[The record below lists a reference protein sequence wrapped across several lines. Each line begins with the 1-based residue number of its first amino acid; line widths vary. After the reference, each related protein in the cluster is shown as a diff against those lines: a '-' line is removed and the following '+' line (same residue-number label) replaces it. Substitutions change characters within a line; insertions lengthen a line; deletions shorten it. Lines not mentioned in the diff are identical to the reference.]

1 MGPRAGVT
9 IRDVARRAG
18 VSITAV
24 SHALNDK
31 GTISEHTRE
40 RVRQAAAELDYQADA
55 FARGM
60 RQGRIGVI
68 GLVMRSLDA
77 LGDYTPDGVDVFVR
91 FAGILSA
98 KALARGW
105 SLTLLPDLTRRPVPS
120 MAFAMDGYVVMSPLE
135 GDPVTELLDARG
147 IAYVTYGRE
156 PARAGFD
163 SWAAEDDRDAAHQL
177 LRHLEA
183 AGAEEVALV
192 RGTDRNAWNLDYT
205 DVYLRWCA
213 ERSRAPRLYE
223 QPEGSGVAGGAE
235 VAERILE
242 DGLPDAVL
250 CLTGRHAAGL
260 QRHLQD
266 RGFLVPR
273 DVMVA
278 TGSDSEPSRASRPA
292 ITAIQMS
299 PADTADALLDLLRAK
314 LDGGGA
320 PGPRLTRSRLRP
332 RASTRS

>member
-1 MGPRAGVT
+1 MVPRAGVT

-31 GTISEHTRE
+31 GTISESTRE

-98 KALARGW
+98 KALGRGW

-156 PARAGFD
+156 PTRVGFD

-183 AGAEEVALV
+183 AGAQEVALV

-205 DVYLRWCA
+205 EVYLRWCA
-213 ERSRAPRLYE
+213 ERARAPRLYE
-223 QPEGSGVAGGAE
+223 QPEGSGVPG
-235 VAERILE
+235 ERRWPI
-242 DGLPDAVL
+242 
-250 CLTGRHAAGL
+250 
-260 QRHLQD
+260 
-266 RGFLVPR
+266 
-273 DVMVA
+273 
-278 TGSDSEPSRASRPA
+278 ASSPTDCPMRCCA
-292 ITAIQMS
+292 S
-299 PADTADALLDLLRAK
+299 PAGTPRVCSGICRTADSWCR
-314 LDGGGA
+314 GTSWWRRGPTPST
-320 PGPRLTRSRLRP
+320 PGRVARRSPRSR
-332 RASTRS
+332 